1 MIIPQF
7 CNQEFSRSTLDN
19 HERNECEDRP
29 TECKY
34 SIIGCQWC
42 GPLHES
48 KEHEAQCAHP
58 KSKKLIFCSIQDD
71 DDDLT
76 LCFF

>member
-1 MIIPQF
+1 MKITQF

-58 KSKKLIFCSIQDD
+58 KSKKNNIYLK
-71 DDDLT
+71 L
-76 LCFF
+76 